1 MATIPYSA
9 EADRGEAKFF
19 FTMACIMA
27 ASIVAGFAAN
37 SLLGRVSYP
46 LPWGVHIHGWVM
58 IGWVALYVTQNSLI
72 FADNVALHKRLGW
85 LSLVWLPAITVMGMW
100 ITRHSLQATGGP
112 FFFDQNEFLISNP
125 LMLLLVVVMAAAAVT
140 VRRNTGWHRRL
151 MYCSFSILTGPGI
164 GRLLPNPYL
173 EPYAWWIGG
182 IGVSL
187 IFPIIGMIADKRRYG
202 AIHPAWFVGVG
213 SVIGL
218 QIVADLVAYSAWGI
232 EFTKWFLEGTPGAM
246 RSMQAFLPP
255 GM

>member
-19 FTMACIMA
+19 FTMACVMA
-27 ASIVAGFAAN
+27 ATIVAGFLFNLAM
-37 SLLGRVSYP
+37 GRSSFA
-46 LPWGVHIHGWVM
+46 LPWLVHFHAWVM
-58 IGWVALYVTQNSLI
+58 MGWLALYVAQNSLI
-72 FADNVALHKRLGW
+72 FAGNIALHRRLGW
-85 LSLVWLPAITVMGMW
+85 LSVVWLPAILVMGTL
-100 ITRHSLQATGGP
+100 ITRYSLQQTGGP
-112 FFFDQNEFLISNP
+112 FFFDQNEFLFSNP
-125 LMLLLVVVMAAAAVT
+125 LMLLLSVGLAATAVT

-151 MYCSFSILTGPGI
+151 MYCSFAILTGPGI
-164 GRLLPNPYL
+164 GRLSPNPLL

-182 IGVSL
+182 IGLPL
-187 IFPIIGMIADKRRYG
+187 IFPVIGMLADKRRYDT
-202 AIHPAWFVGVG
+202 IHPAWFVGIG

-218 QIVADLVAYSAWGI
+218 QIVADLLAYSAWGI